1 MADIKAKRYI
11 EVSEA
16 MDRNTLYDWYILS
29 IDETI
34 SPIWTDEHI
43 EELSNDFYLVH
54 KDTPFADVEE
64 VKHGSWKGLKP
75 DNRGYTEKFQ
85 CSECKCITTL
95 YLYQQECDYEYC
107 PNCGAKMDLKE

>member
-1 MADIKAKRYI
+1 MSDYIKRSLVKAQFTGTFNDEYPVSLCKTLI
-11 EVSEA
+11 DEVS
-16 MDRNTLYDWYILS
+16 S
-29 IDETI
+29 
-34 SPIWTDEHI
+34 
-43 EELSNDFYLVH
+43 
-54 KDTPFADVEE
+54 ADVEE

-107 PNCGAKMDLKE
+107 PNCGAKMDKEK

>member
-1 MADIKAKRYI
+1 MGDYIGRKALLEYV
-11 EVSEA
+11 ETLEGSSENKVYEKG
-16 MDRNTLYDWYILS
+16 MNIVLHDYLPQIV
-29 IDETI
+29 
-34 SPIWTDEHI
+34 
-43 EELSNDFYLVH
+43 NDVP
-54 KDTPFADVEE
+54 DADVQE

-107 PNCGAKMDLKE
+107 PNCGAKMDKE